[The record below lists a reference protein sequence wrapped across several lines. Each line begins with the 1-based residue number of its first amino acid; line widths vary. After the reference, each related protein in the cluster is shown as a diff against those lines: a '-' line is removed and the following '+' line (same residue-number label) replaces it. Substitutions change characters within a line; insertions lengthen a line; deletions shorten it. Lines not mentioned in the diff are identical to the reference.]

1 MEGGTK
7 GRTGIGTAWGSVGTS
22 SVAREG
28 DESMMRVRGVY
39 RAEEGTEELETAWGG
54 VERERSARGVMS
66 DVKIT
71 PAKVA
76 DPDSSYVTR
85 RKTAEFPGL

>member
-1 MEGGTK
+1 MGGGTK

-39 RAEEGTEELETAWGG
+39 RAEEGTEELETA
-54 VERERSARGVMS
+54 
-66 DVKIT
+66 
-71 PAKVA
+71 
-76 DPDSSYVTR
+76 
-85 RKTAEFPGL
+85 

>member
-1 MEGGTK
+1 
-7 GRTGIGTAWGSVGTS
+7 
-22 SVAREG
+22 
-28 DESMMRVRGVY
+28 MRQLR
-39 RAEEGTEELETAWGG
+39 GG
-54 VERERSARGVMS
+54 VERERSARGVMA

-85 RKTAEFPGL
+85 RKTAELPGLQAPVHVFLIYSVTSSFCVTEYFLI